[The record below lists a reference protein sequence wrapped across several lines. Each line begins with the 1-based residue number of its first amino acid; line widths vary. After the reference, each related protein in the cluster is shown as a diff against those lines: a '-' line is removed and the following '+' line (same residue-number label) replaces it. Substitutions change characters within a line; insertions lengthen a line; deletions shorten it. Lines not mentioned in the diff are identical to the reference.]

1 MIAVLLVL
9 SCLGCSTKNIG
20 SLGDPGR
27 DTARFTMTV
36 DDESFFNGAS
46 ADEFYLS
53 TREYDTHVLVD
64 INARGAD
71 SLKALY
77 FKMEYDAE
85 TYRPEV
91 VQPSDAMGDTSDMLK
106 VQIFRNPGEVAY
118 GQIVTN
124 PDWRTGANGD
134 VTLATVSFRKEAFS
148 EGHIVSTPPNKP
160 ASAVGDL
167 AFDGT
172 DTLTW
177 HYVNIGDYN
186 QDGEVGVAD
195 LTPIGV
201 NFGEDVTPNQFDFN
215 TALSVIDGNSNG
227 QIEVADITPIGQNYL
242 FNIFGGFRI
251 YGSQNFSDYNVDGNG
266 GATLIDTVT
275 IGDDAIGTASQVRL
289 SFEYT
294 IGAPVANDFYW
305 VRPTDGASAEG
316 VISNF
321 CGGDQTQFPVL
332 TLTNPPSGAGT
343 SASPY
348 QANITTDYVFS
359 LVDPTDGDVTN
370 DANTTYTVS
379 NPAAGSIATADA
391 TLNIE
396 DAFTGTFF
404 VTATYNGTP
413 NRSDTTRHFNVAVVT
428 TGLYIMQDTTD
439 TDWASVTGTG
449 VDGDPYIIR
458 TATFN
463 DDYSADFTLMANT
476 EDDGSGTDID
486 VSTLDW
492 AAYPPFCIE
501 DPAWG
506 TPGVFQANSVGFTG
520 NPSYVFAND
529 GDGDSNEIHI
539 RATGTLP

>member
-1 MIAVLLVL
+1 MRCKTVLGLIAVLLVL
-9 SCLGCSTKNIG
+9 SCLGCSTNDVG
-20 SLGDPGR
+20 SVGDPSREAAG
-27 DTARFTMTV
+27 FTMTV

-46 ADEFYLS
+46 VDELYLS
-53 TREYDTHVLVD
+53 TTEYDTHVLVD

-77 FKMEYDAE
+77 MTMEYDAE

-106 VQIFRNPGEVAY
+106 VQVFRNPGEIAY
-118 GQIVTN
+118 GQIVAN

-134 VTLATVSFRKEAFS
+134 VTLATVSFRKEAFTES
-148 EGHIVSTPPNKP
+148 RLVSTPPNKP
-160 ASAVGDL
+160 ASAVSNM

-195 LTPIGV
+195 LTPIG
-201 NFGEDVTPNQFDFN
+201 QK
-215 TALSVIDGNSNG
+215 
-227 QIEVADITPIGQNYL
+227 VADITPIGQNYL
-242 FNIFGGFRI
+242 FNMFGGFNI
-251 YGSQNFSDYNVDGNG
+251 YNSQNFDDYDNDSNGLAALDNV
-266 GATLIDTVT
+266 TLA
-275 IGDDAIGTASQVRL
+275 DDAIGSATTDRL
-289 SFEYT
+289 SFSYT
-294 IGAPVANDFYW
+294 VSSPVANDFYW
-305 VRPTDGASAEG
+305 VRPVDGAGTEG
-316 VISNF
+316 VFSNF

-332 TLTNPPSGAGT
+332 TLTNPPSGSGT
-343 SASPY
+343 AASPY
-348 QANITTDYVFS
+348 QANVDTDYIFS

-370 DANTTYTVS
+370 DANTVYTVS
-379 NPAAGSIATADA
+379 NAAAGSIATADA

-396 DAFTGTFF
+396 DTFTGTFF

-413 NRSDTTRHFNVAVVT
+413 NRDDTTRHFNVTEVT
-428 TGLYIMQDTTD
+428 TGLYIMPDDTD

-449 VDGDPYIIR
+449 ADGDPYIIR

-476 EDDGSGTDID
+476 EEGGTGTSID
-486 VSTLDW
+486 VTTLDW

-520 NPSYVFAND
+520 NPSYVFASD
-529 GDGDSNEIHI
+529 GTNDSNQIHI